1 MEKYMGE
8 NPSDNYRNEVKFI
21 LPISSYLQVIMEL
34 QLNGFYEHFPERTV
48 NSVYFDTLGDQML
61 FDSIY
66 GYGNRNKI
74 RIRYYNDEME
84 DIKLEQKIKKNN
96 VGKKII
102 SNINPTLLSKSN
114 FEISSHISI
123 LVMQNV
129 FIKSKVIYERRYFY
143 NKMSDVRITLD
154 QNISTEDLENG
165 KIRKFLH
172 LIFEIKYYRN
182 PIHQFTFLRNQVR
195 FSKYVFSRVG
205 DDTIY

>member
-21 LPISSYLQVIMEL
+21 LPISSYMKVIMEL
-34 QLNGFYEHFPERTV
+34 QLNGFYEHFPERRV
-48 NSVYFDTLGDQML
+48 NSMYFDTLGDQML

-66 GYGNRNKI
+66 GYGYRKKI
-74 RIRYYNDEME
+74 RIRYYNELE
-84 DIKLEQKIKKNN
+84 GIKLEQKIKKNN
-96 VGKKII
+96 VGKKIV
-102 SNINPTLLSKSN
+102 SNINPILLRESN
-114 FEISSHISI
+114 FEISSFISLKVNQNI
-123 LVMQNV
+123 LL
-129 FIKSKVIYERRYFY
+129 KSKVSYDRRYFY
-143 NKMSDVRITLD
+143 NNKSDVRITLD

-165 KIRKFLH
+165 KMREFLH

-182 PIHQFTFLRNQVR
+182 PIHQFSFLRNQVR

>member
-102 SNINPTLLSKSN
+102 SNINPTLLCKSN

-129 FIKSKVIYERRYFY
+129 FIKSKV
-143 NKMSDVRITLD
+143 
-154 QNISTEDLENG
+154 
-165 KIRKFLH
+165 
-172 LIFEIKYYRN
+172 
-182 PIHQFTFLRNQVR
+182 
-195 FSKYVFSRVG
+195 
-205 DDTIY
+205 

>member
-1 MEKYMGE
+1 MGE

-21 LPISSYLQVIMEL
+21 LPISSFMKVIMEL
-34 QLNGFYEHFPERTV
+34 QLNGFYEHFPERRV
-48 NSVYFDTLGDQML
+48 NSMYFDTLGDQML

-66 GYGNRNKI
+66 GYGYRKKI
-74 RIRYYNDEME
+74 RIRYYNELE

-102 SNINPTLLSKSN
+102 SNINPILLGESN
-114 FEISSHISI
+114 FEISSFISLKVNQNI
-123 LVMQNV
+123 LL
-129 FIKSKVIYERRYFY
+129 KSKVIYDRRYFY
-143 NKMSDVRITLD
+143 NKKSEVRITLD

-165 KIRKFLH
+165 KMRKFLH

-182 PIHQFTFLRNQVR
+182 PMHQFSFLRNQVR

>member
-1 MEKYMGE
+1 MEEYMGE

-21 LPISSYLQVIMEL
+21 LPISSFMKVIMEL
-34 QLNGFYEHFPERTV
+34 QLNGFYEHFPERRV
-48 NSVYFDTLGDQML
+48 NSMYFDTLGDQML

-66 GYGNRNKI
+66 GYGYRKKI
-74 RIRYYNDEME
+74 RIRYYNELE

-102 SNINPTLLSKSN
+102 SNINPILLGESN
-114 FEISSHISI
+114 FEISSFISLKVNQNI
-123 LVMQNV
+123 LL
-129 FIKSKVIYERRYFY
+129 KSKVIYDRRYFY
-143 NKMSDVRITLD
+143 NKKSEVRITLD

-165 KIRKFLH
+165 KMRKFLH

-182 PIHQFTFLRNQVR
+182 PMHQFSFLRNQVR

>member
-1 MEKYMGE
+1 MEKFME
-8 NPSDNYRNEVKFI
+8 VNPSDNYRNEVKFV
-21 LPISSYLQVIMEL
+21 LPISSYMKVIMEL
-34 QLNGFYEHFPERTV
+34 QLNGFHEHFPERRV
-48 NSVYFDTLGDQML
+48 NSMYFDTLGDQML

-66 GYGNRNKI
+66 GYGYRKKI
-74 RIRYYNDEME
+74 RIRYYNELE

-102 SNINPTLLSKSN
+102 SNINSILLRESN
-114 FEISSHISI
+114 FEISSFISLKVNQNI
-123 LVMQNV
+123 LL
-129 FIKSKVIYERRYFY
+129 KSKVSYDRRYFY
-143 NKMSDVRITLD
+143 NNKSDVRITLD

-165 KIRKFLH
+165 KMREFLH

-182 PIHQFTFLRNQVR
+182 PIHQFSFLKNQVR